1 MALQHPGALLRAGL
15 RSMAQYLPQGTGG
28 SSSSSVANSSSVAAD
43 FSPRVVQYL
52 TTVVPVGTL
61 GLKNHR
67 ELQTIAQ
74 SLDALLRGEIL
85 LAGDTLM
92 QRFKSVELAAQSQ
105 SWSVAQHLELVP
117 TLTVSATGGKEMKAA
132 TREELTARRL
142 QRDNRP
148 GGGRRS
154 ESAKASRRPG

>member
-1 MALQHPGALLRAGL
+1 
-15 RSMAQYLPQGTGG
+15 MAQYLPQGIGG
-28 SSSSSVANSSSVAAD
+28 GLSSVSSGVSTVSAD
-43 FSPRVVQYL
+43 FTPRVVQYL
-52 TTVVPVGTL
+52 TTVVPTATL
-61 GLKNHR
+61 GIRNHR

-117 TLTVSATGGKEMKAA
+117 TLAVSATGGKEMKAA
-132 TREELTARRL
+132 TKEEMTARRL
-142 QRDNRP
+142 QREGKPNL
-148 GGGRRS
+148 GRRS
-154 ESAKASRRPG
+154 ESTEAGRRSG